1 MFVMLTFK
9 KCVMPK
15 NRCAMRLTPID
26 IKKQTFNKSLRGYEP
41 EEVEAFLGTVA
52 KQWEELLAEQDA
64 LKRRLYELEG
74 QVQKFKEVESILHQT
89 LAQAQQSTMSVVENA
104 KREAELIRQEAQI
117 KAAQILERAKND
129 VMALHDDI
137 ERLNAQKHEIVS
149 KLRLLLSS
157 QLELLNSFSASEDS
171 YIVNQIAARKQLR
184 TKAQPALNDTNDLSG
199 TDASAATLPES
210 STTHSVITPTAS
222 DAASAPTTA
231 EPVNAP
237 AATSVPPSEE
247 KTVRYEVPVDT
258 YKGSLDKGALGAR
271 KVNIDEILN
280 SLE

>member
-1 MFVMLTFK
+1 MK
-9 KCVMPK
+9 
-15 NRCAMRLTPID
+15 LTPID

-104 KREAELIRQEAQI
+104 KREAELIRQEAQM

-129 VMALHDDI
+129 AIALNDDI
-137 ERLNAQKHEIVS
+137 ERLNAQKHEIVN

-184 TKAQPALNDTNDLSG
+184 AQAQSTSSANDLSG
-199 TDASAATLPES
+199 GTDTSASTLPEQR
-210 STTHSVITPTAS
+210 TTNPVIMPAAS
-222 DAASAPTTA
+222 DAAPAPMAA
-231 EPVNAP
+231 EPTHASNTP
-237 AATSVPPSEE
+237 SELPSEE
-247 KTVRYEVPVDT
+247 KTVRYEVPIDT

>member
-1 MFVMLTFK
+1 
-9 KCVMPK
+9 
-15 NRCAMRLTPID
+15 MRLTPID

-89 LAQAQQSTMSVVENA
+89 LAQAQQSTASVVENA
-104 KREAELIRQEAQI
+104 KREAELIRQEAQM
-117 KAAQILERAKND
+117 KAAQILERAKSD
-129 VMALHDDI
+129 AIALNDDI

-157 QLELLNSFSASEDS
+157 QLDLLNSFSANEDA

-184 TKAQPALNDTNDLSG
+184 VQTQQG
-199 TDASAATLPES
+199 
-210 STTHSVITPTAS
+210 AS
-222 DAASAPTTA
+222 DAPPATASPNLATEPMPNADKSAAMLDNNLAVQAAAPTPAEPASLDASGEKATA
-231 EPVNAP
+231 E
-237 AATSVPPSEE
+237 
-247 KTVRYEVPVDT
+247 KTTRYEVPVET
-258 YKGSLDKGALGAR
+258 YKSSLGTR
-271 KVNIDEILN
+271 KASIDEILN

>member
-1 MFVMLTFK
+1 MK
-9 KCVMPK
+9 
-15 NRCAMRLTPID
+15 LTPID

-74 QVQKFKEVESILHQT
+74 QVQKFKEVESMLHQT

-104 KREAELIRQEAQI
+104 KREAELIRQEAQM

-129 VMALHDDI
+129 AIALHDDI

-157 QLELLNSFSASEDS
+157 QLDLLNSFSASEDS

-184 TKAQPALNDTNDLSG
+184 VQAQQALNPNDSPA
-199 TDASAATLPES
+199 TDAPTSTLPEQHS
-210 STTHSVITPTAS
+210 APEQRATNSVSMPTAPHATTPSTTTDSTH
-222 DAASAPTTA
+222 AP
-231 EPVNAP
+231 NAQ
-237 AATSVPPSEE
+237 PSEE
-247 KTVRYEVPVDT
+247 KTIRYEVPVDT
-258 YKGSLDKGALGAR
+258 YKGSLDKGTLSAR